1 MEIEFGSFSY
11 VAVLVFVIFGS
22 LWLEIV
28 LRTRVLVRPRRLFL
42 TIFPVV
48 LPFLV
53 WDAYAISQGH
63 WWFDETRILGIY
75 LPFDIPL
82 DELLFFIIIPLAS
95 VLTLEAV
102 RSVKG
107 WRVGDE
113 IPSHENLDKK
123 VAGEEKP

>member
-1 MEIEFGSFSY
+1 MEIEFGSYSY
-11 VAVLVFVIFGS
+11 VAVLVFVILGS
-22 LWLEIV
+22 IWLEVV

-63 WWFDETRILGIY
+63 WWFDETRILGVY
-75 LPFDIPL
+75 LPFEIPL
-82 DELLFFIIIPLAS
+82 DELLFFMIIPLAS

-113 IPSHENLDKK
+113 LPATKN
-123 VAGEEKP
+123 VEEKTP

>member
-1 MEIEFGSFSY
+1 MEIEFGSYSY
-11 VAVLVFVIFGS
+11 VAVLVFVILGS
-22 LWLEIV
+22 IWLEVV

-63 WWFDETRILGIY
+63 WWFDETRILGVY
-75 LPFDIPL
+75 LPFEIPL
-82 DELLFFIIIPLAS
+82 DELLFFMIIPLAS

-113 IPSHENLDKK
+113 QPATKN
-123 VAGEEKP
+123 VEEKTP

>member
-1 MEIEFGSFSY
+1 MQISQFSY
-11 VAVLVFVIFGS
+11 VGVLAFVIVGS
-22 LWLEIV
+22 IWLEVV

-42 TIFPVV
+42 TIGPVV
-48 LPFLV
+48 IPFLI

-63 WWFDETRILGIY
+63 WWFDESRILGIY
-75 LPFDIPL
+75 LPFEIPL
-82 DELLFFIIIPLAS
+82 DELLFFMVIPLAS

-113 IPSHENLDKK
+113 KS
-123 VAGEEKP
+123 